1 MKMKMCYRGVY
12 YDYKPV
18 IRNLNEQQQY
28 FIDHSL
34 DNTQSIQ
41 TKFLGKISCT
51 SILNYAKRHSRSS
64 NQSRKTKC
72 SSNGMNKYT
81 RVYP

>member
-41 TKFLGKISCT
+41 TKFLGKICQKKLIKLAVRKKKTRFLGQKSSDHT
-51 SILNYAKRHSRSS
+51 SFNGVILD
-64 NQSRKTKC
+64 
-72 SSNGMNKYT
+72 
-81 RVYP
+81 